1 MNKQEVIDMMT
12 ESFKSD
18 NFQMAIQFGM
28 EEDEINE
35 KFNNSKDSI
44 RYMLSNIYD
53 LLVTNSII
61 KND

>member
-1 MNKQEVIDMMT
+1 MNKQEVIDMMI